1 MPLIPGRH
9 LGRITVIYQT
19 ALERKKKKKK
29 KRVHGRTKSVT
40 LYLITKNGKGEEGR
54 KKIALA
60 ADGFSSSGGKLINNS
75 ESEGLASRD
84 TQNNSFKGSFPS
96 LIPD

>member
-1 MPLIPGRH
+1 MPADPRKAFRQNNSH
-9 LGRITVIYQT
+9 LSYGFRTLQKKECMEEQKVL
-19 ALERKKKKKK
+19 ALSHHE
-29 KRVHGRTKSVT
+29 
-40 LYLITKNGKGEEGR
+40 EWEGR
-54 KKIALA
+54 GRQKKIALA
-60 ADGFSSSGGKLINNS
+60 ADGFSSSGGKLINNL